1 MLPLHELNIPNIQ
14 ISSTVQTDSK
24 ISSHPIG
31 CEDSIKLCV
40 NIYCH
45 YGQVHIDP
53 MPYIEQKYNGN
64 DKKSLTIET
73 DEIEGLNFALEGL
86 KYKSTKYEPKGSTD
100 IITVRFQDYKECAI
114 LNARL
119 FDYPYRPIRRGPSI
133 MDEA

>member
-1 MLPLHELNIPNIQ
+1 
-14 ISSTVQTDSK
+14 
-24 ISSHPIG
+24 
-31 CEDSIKLCV
+31 
-40 NIYCH
+40 
-45 YGQVHIDP
+45 

-100 IITVRFQDYKECAI
+100 IITVRFQDYKER
-114 LNARL
+114 ARL
-119 FDYPYRPIRRGPSI
+119 LDYQYRLSIHRGPSV

>member
-1 MLPLHELNIPNIQ
+1 
-14 ISSTVQTDSK
+14 
-24 ISSHPIG
+24 
-31 CEDSIKLCV
+31 
-40 NIYCH
+40 
-45 YGQVHIDP
+45 

-100 IITVRFQDYKECAI
+100 IITVRFQDYKERAI

>member
-1 MLPLHELNIPNIQ
+1 
-14 ISSTVQTDSK
+14 
-24 ISSHPIG
+24 
-31 CEDSIKLCV
+31 
-40 NIYCH
+40 
-45 YGQVHIDP
+45 

-100 IITVRFQDYKECAI
+100 IITVRFQDYKER
-114 LNARL
+114 ARL
-119 FDYPYRPIRRGPSI
+119 LDYQYRPIHRGPSV